1 MQATKY
7 GAPDRSKGD
16 YLKLSFGG
24 FLMGICE
31 IIPGVSGG
39 TMAFILGFYEEFI
52 GSLKVLGDRE
62 FIRATTHLRIKE
74 MFSIL
79 NWRFLLVLAIG
90 MFIAIFSLA
99 GLLGH
104 LLENYATYI
113 WSFFFGL
120 VLASVFIVSRRID
133 KWRPSLIIAFII
145 ATIVSFLLV
154 GLVPSQTPD
163 TWWFY
168 ILAGAVAICAM
179 ILPGVSGSFLLVI
192 MGKYESVLN
201 AVRTLDFGIIILV
214 GIGAVLGLVTFA
226 QVVNWLFK
234 NYHNATIAVLT
245 GLILGSLRRI
255 WPWKEVSGVHD
266 EVISNYMPD
275 LTVNGAIN
283 TEVVAVIV
291 LTIIGVIVMITLER
305 FAAAK

>member
-1 MQATKY
+1 MQATKQ
-7 GAPDRSKGD
+7 PVSDRSKGD
-16 YLKLSFGG
+16 YAKLGFGG

-52 GSLKVLGDRE
+52 SSLKVLGDRD
-62 FIRATTHLRIKE
+62 FIRATSRLRIKE

-79 NWRFLLVLAIG
+79 NWKFLFVLGIG
-90 MFIAIFSLA
+90 MFAAIFSLA
-99 GLLGH
+99 GLLGY
-104 LLENYATYI
+104 LLENYATYV

-133 KWRPSLIIAFII
+133 KWRPALIVAFIV

-154 GLVPSQTPD
+154 GLVPAQTPE

-168 ILAGAVAICAM
+168 ILAGAIAICAM

-201 AVRTLDFGIIILV
+201 AVRTLDFGIMFLV

-234 NYHNATIAVLT
+234 NYHNVTIAVLT

-255 WPWKEVSGVHD
+255 WPWKEISGVHD
-266 EVISNYMPD
+266 EYIANYMPD
-275 LTVNGAIN
+275 LTINGSIN
-283 TEVVAVIV
+283 SEVLIAAVLALIGVAVI
-291 LTIIGVIVMITLER
+291 IALER
-305 FAAAK
+305 FATAK

>member
-1 MQATKY
+1 MQATQKQ
-7 GAPDRSKGD
+7 APERTKGD
-16 YLKLSFGG
+16 YAKLGFGG

-52 GSLKVLGDRE
+52 GSLKILGDRD
-62 FIRATTHLRIKE
+62 FIRATLRLRIKE
-74 MFSIL
+74 MFAL
-79 NWRFLLVLAIG
+79 MNWKFLFTIAIG
-90 MFIAIFSLA
+90 MFIAIFSMA
-99 GLLGH
+99 GLLGY
-104 LLENYATYI
+104 LLDNYATYV

-133 KWRPSLIIAFII
+133 KWRWTYIVAFIV
-145 ATIVSFLLV
+145 AAFVSFQLV
-154 GLVPSQTPD
+154 GLVPAQTPD

-168 ILAGAVAICAM
+168 ILAGAIAICAM

-201 AVRTLDFGIIILV
+201 AVRELDFGVLLLV
-214 GIGAVLGLVTFA
+214 SIGAVIGLATFA

-245 GLILGSLRRI
+245 GLILGSLRKI
-255 WPWKEVSGVHD
+255 WPWKEVSGAHD
-266 EVISNYMPD
+266 EFITNFMPS
-275 LTVNGAIN
+275 LTVNGSIN
-283 TEVVAVIV
+283 SEVVIAAVLALVGVAVIV
-291 LTIIGVIVMITLER
+291 LLER
-305 FAAAK
+305 YATQK

>member
-1 MQATKY
+1 MQATKQ
-7 GAPDRSKGD
+7 GVSDRSRTD
-16 YLKLSFGG
+16 YAKLGFGG

-52 GSLKVLGDRE
+52 SSLKVLGDRD
-62 FIRATTHLRIKE
+62 FIRATFRLRIKE

-79 NWRFLLVLAIG
+79 NWKFLLVLGVG
-90 MFIAIFSLA
+90 MLIAIFTLA
-99 GLLGH
+99 GVLGYLLD
-104 LLENYATYI
+104 NYATYV

-120 VLASVFIVSRRID
+120 VLASVFIVSRRIE
-133 KWRPSLIIAFII
+133 KWRPSLIVAFII
-145 ATIVSFLLV
+145 AAIVSFLLV
-154 GLVPSQTPD
+154 GLVPAQTPD

-168 ILAGAVAICAM
+168 ILAGAIAICAM

-192 MGKYESVLN
+192 LGKYESVLN
-201 AVRTLDFGIIILV
+201 AVRTLDFGIVFLV

-234 NYHNATIAVLT
+234 HYHNVTIAVLT

-255 WPWKEVSGVHD
+255 WPWKEISGVHH
-266 EVISNYMPD
+266 EFIANYVPD
-275 LTVNGAIN
+275 LTINGSIN
-283 TEVVAVIV
+283 SEVLIAVVLALTGVAVI
-291 LTIIGVIVMITLER
+291 IILER